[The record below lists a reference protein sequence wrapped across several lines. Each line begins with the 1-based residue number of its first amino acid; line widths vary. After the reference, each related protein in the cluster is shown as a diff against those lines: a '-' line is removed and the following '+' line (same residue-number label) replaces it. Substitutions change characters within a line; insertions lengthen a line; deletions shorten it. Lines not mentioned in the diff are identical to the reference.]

1 MLAGNSW
8 NDRRLIIFTEWE
20 ATRLWLERRLHEAL
34 ADAEPEGRIR
44 HLTGATSLDEREALK
59 RAFNAEPTTEPLRIL
74 ICTDAAREG
83 INLQN
88 RCYDLIHFDLPW
100 NPARIEQRNGRI
112 DRKLQP
118 APKVFCRYF
127 RYAQRPGDIVL
138 EALVRKTELIA
149 SQLGSAGQVLAA
161 RISDDLDRN
170 GIIAAQAEA
179 QARALT
185 DAADDEAAGR
195 AREELDDETERRRR
209 REARN
214 IDELRRLLEDFRRRV
229 GVETGELQRIAGVSL
244 SRLGTHLTDS
254 RTLATWPSSFTRS
267 IRTILPSLPE
277 PGPKPL
283 TICACGAAN
292 GTNG

>member
-1 MLAGNSW
+1 M
-8 NDRRLIIFTEWE
+8 
-20 ATRLWLERRLHEAL
+20 
-34 ADAEPEGRIR
+34 
-44 HLTGATSLDEREALK
+44 
-59 RAFNAEPTTEPLRIL
+59 RIL

-83 INLQN
+83 INLQS
-88 RCYDLIHFDLPW
+88 RCHDLIHIDLPW
-100 NPARIEQRNGRI
+100 NPARLEQRNGRI

-118 APKVFCRYF
+118 ATKVFCRYF

-185 DAADDEAAGR
+185 DAADDEAAGC

-214 IDELRRLLEDFRRRV
+214 IDELRRLLENSAVVSALRPESCSDCRRV
-229 GVETGELQRIAGVSL
+229 PFSPRHASD
-244 SRLGTHLTDS
+244 GTAEH
-254 RTLATWPSSFTRS
+254 
-267 IRTILPSLPE
+267 
-277 PGPKPL
+277 
-283 TICACGAAN
+283 
-292 GTNG
+292 

>member
-1 MLAGNSW
+1 MLKLAEEHRSRPDARITWLTDWIKTNMLAGNSW

-20 ATRLWLERRLHEAL
+20 ATRLWLERRLHEVL
-34 ADAEPEGRIR
+34 TDAKPEGRIR

-59 RAFNAEPTTEPLRIL
+59 RAFNADPTTEPLRIL

-88 RCYDLIHFDLPW
+88 RCYDLFHFDLPW

-149 SQLGSAGQVLAA
+149 SNSAPPV
-161 RISDDLDRN
+161 RFSSPVSPTISTVTASSPHKPRHRPAPD
-170 GIIAAQAEA
+170 
-179 QARALT
+179 
-185 DAADDEAAGR
+185 
-195 AREELDDETERRRR
+195 RRRR
-209 REARN
+209 
-214 IDELRRLLEDFRRRV
+214 
-229 GVETGELQRIAGVSL
+229 
-244 SRLGTHLTDS
+244 
-254 RTLATWPSSFTRS
+254 
-267 IRTILPSLPE
+267 
-277 PGPKPL
+277 
-283 TICACGAAN
+283 
-292 GTNG
+292 